1 MNWHYRE
8 RIYNFK
14 LIQYTALQIWRECI
28 GMLIISILTSSCS
41 VEENHT
47 VINTEETYISFEGL
61 KLRSGNTHQGDG
73 EDYIVQTFRILA
85 FNGSGAC
92 VSNTHYNAIRN
103 ETIKHTIEIGTY
115 DFVFLAN
122 EAENASIK
130 TQLDNLGYYTELNA
144 IAFPASAFAS
154 DTLIPMMQEIK
165 DVEVLKNGNAK
176 IAGTAVATPIKL
188 ELDRIGARI
197 DVLLKA
203 VEDLDAIFTGVTF
216 SNLPDKVPLTANY
229 NGTVNRNLTRSF
241 TLSGNSDYFSDT
253 TVVESGIVW
262 AKNVARIIV
271 PSNEFTPVDNK
282 NNAMVFTVN
291 LEGKYNPYCELK
303 IASSDYSIPRNTKL
317 DLLGTVKMPLDMNI
331 KAEPWIES
339 NNTWT
344 PDNRILNV
352 SQIEAEITDFN
363 GVRISFSSNMPKVRV
378 LPQVY
383 IEATNA
389 VTETNTIFNDLAITD
404 GTNSTNRFSYDPTT
418 GSGYMDVLVDDL
430 NSPGN
435 YIYRLVLSAE
445 DENGN
450 NQLQREIKIKIAQ
463 TGWRFK
469 FDRWG
474 FKYIGAFFRNNEKGE
489 RVITGQHSLGLQWS
503 ATVKEKVG
511 DDFIII
517 SSTPSF
523 DPDIGTNKPGDPELF
538 PVEVNKYKNESGKY
552 IVGKGRIYFRVGTKS
567 SNTGMPRYAVIEVRH
582 HPDGNPD
589 YQETETIYIRQGE
602 QADYVFEPDAD
613 IITSGDIT
621 IIGNNRE
628 YARKFSPYNL
638 TAQAFKNGSTQP
650 YVQIPVNGAVFVDY
664 PSQAGAYFQ
673 WGMSPSS
680 SFYATNI
687 RLAYHPTL
695 SDGSNLEPNGFTSDA
710 LWNPA
715 TGYKYKTDCEVCPGS
730 YYRPSDGYTDSVA
743 VNDNYAGNG
752 TDPPVNNPGQ
762 IKFSNFR
769 LSLLKS
775 PYAGNAYSEPGRP
788 STYPTSKLEGTTLPG
803 YYADGFFDRYPVNAA
818 AKAVST
824 NNANVA
830 YRGTLFFNPRTN
842 ASLFIPSSGR
852 IETGKGLDYQGD
864 SGYFWSSSVAPKY
877 SLLIYGVWGFET
889 GYWNVQPVSSVGSFG
904 HSIRCVTD

>member
-1 MNWHYRE
+1 MNWHYKE
-8 RIYNFK
+8 RICSFK
-14 LIQYTALQIWRECI
+14 LIQYTALHASWECI
-28 GMLIISILTSSCS
+28 WVLIISFLILASCS

-47 VINTEETYISFEGL
+47 VTNTEETYISFEGL

-85 FNGSGAC
+85 FNGSGEC
-92 VSNTHYNAIRN
+92 VSNSHHNAIRN
-103 ETIKHTIEIGTY
+103 EIIKHTIEIGTY

-122 EAENASIK
+122 EAENTSIK

-241 TLSGNSDYFSDT
+241 TLSGNSEYFSDT
-253 TVVESGIVW
+253 TVAESGIVW

-303 IASSDYSIPRNTKL
+303 IASSDYNIPRNTKL

-378 LPQVY
+378 LENVY
-383 IEATNA
+383 IGESGTTATD
-389 VTETNTIFNDLAITD
+389 VTNTIFNDLAITD
-404 GTNSTNRFSYDPTT
+404 GTNSTTRFSYDPAT

-435 YIYRLVLSAE
+435 YTYRLVLSAE

-450 NQLQREIKIKIAQ
+450 NQLQREIKIKITQ
-463 TGWRFK
+463 NGSRFK

-474 FKYIGAFFRNNEKGE
+474 YTRDIAE
-489 RVITGQHSLGLQWS
+489 R
-503 ATVKEKVG
+503 
-511 DDFIII
+511 F
-517 SSTPSF
+517 
-523 DPDIGTNKPGDPELF
+523 
-538 PVEVNKYKNESGKY
+538 SGIMK
-552 IVGKGRIYFRVGTKS
+552 
-567 SNTGMPRYAVIEVRH
+567 ME
-582 HPDGNPD
+582 
-589 YQETETIYIRQGE
+589 
-602 QADYVFEPDAD
+602 
-613 IITSGDIT
+613 
-621 IIGNNRE
+621 
-628 YARKFSPYNL
+628 
-638 TAQAFKNGSTQP
+638 NG
-650 YVQIPVNGAVFVDY
+650 
-664 PSQAGAYFQ
+664 
-673 WGMSPSS
+673 
-680 SFYATNI
+680 
-687 RLAYHPTL
+687 
-695 SDGSNLEPNGFTSDA
+695 
-710 LWNPA
+710 
-715 TGYKYKTDCEVCPGS
+715 
-730 YYRPSDGYTDSVA
+730 
-743 VNDNYAGNG
+743 
-752 TDPPVNNPGQ
+752 
-762 IKFSNFR
+762 
-769 LSLLKS
+769 
-775 PYAGNAYSEPGRP
+775 
-788 STYPTSKLEGTTLPG
+788 
-803 YYADGFFDRYPVNAA
+803 
-818 AKAVST
+818 
-824 NNANVA
+824 
-830 YRGTLFFNPRTN
+830 
-842 ASLFIPSSGR
+842 
-852 IETGKGLDYQGD
+852 
-864 SGYFWSSSVAPKY
+864 
-877 SLLIYGVWGFET
+877 
-889 GYWNVQPVSSVGSFG
+889 
-904 HSIRCVTD
+904 